1 MIQHRL
7 RCLKHFHRFTAANS
21 NPLARFL
28 EHATSIVL
36 NSQIQLLPF
45 CSTVSQREGRF
56 YGIKRSS
63 GLKQR
68 SKETI
73 MSTTSDKPYEPISFA
88 KKHRISVEDA
98 RNILDQAAGDKK
110 AADKHARRVSV

>member
-1 MIQHRL
+1 VLEALPSLHRGQ
-7 RCLKHFHRFTAANS
+7 LKS
-21 NPLARFL
+21 ARQIFGTCDK
-28 EHATSIVL
+28 HVL
-36 NSQIQLLPF
+36 NSLIQLLPF